1 MRKRLFI
8 LVFEVDFDERD
19 IDRRKS
25 RMCEITIDPQP
36 GPLVELIEDRL
47 ANWADISAVLLC
59 GGERKGLGMG
69 RGDCTESQIPN
80 ACQ

>member
-36 GPLVELIEDRL
+36 GPLVELI
-47 ANWADISAVLLC
+47 
-59 GGERKGLGMG
+59 GL
-69 RGDCTESQIPN
+69 T
-80 ACQ
+80 